1 MKNLKAKKKK
11 KPKTK
16 TKNFKVKSVNKGLFW
31 PTDQDRER
39 RSTKTVTE
47 S

>member
-11 KPKTK
+11 LKKKLKKKTKTK

-31 PTDQDRER
+31 PTD
-39 RSTKTVTE
+39 
-47 S
+47 

>member
-11 KPKTK
+11 KSKTK

-31 PTDQDRER
+31 PTD
-39 RSTKTVTE
+39 
-47 S
+47 